1 MVKIVKFF
9 GYVAFFLLA
18 LMYFTPKESVYYF
31 AEHELKNFKVI
42 VSNEEII
49 DKGFTLELSNLDVY
63 FESIESAKI
72 DKMDVALFGL
82 YDKIEAQNIVLSSVA
97 SSFIPVKITQI
108 NILYSVIDPLH
119 VKLNAVGEFGEVHG
133 VVSVLDRNA
142 SLILKPSK
150 LMRTSYRKTLR
161 NLRKKADGE
170 YEYVQNF

>member
-9 GYVAFFLLA
+9 GYVTFFLLA

-31 AEHELKNFKVI
+31 AENELKNFKVI
-42 VSNEEII
+42 VSNEVVM
-49 DKGFTLELSNLDVY
+49 DKGFTLELKNMDVY
-63 FESIESAKI
+63 VASIESAKI
-72 DKMDVALFGL
+72 NEMQVALFGL
-82 YDKIEAQNIVLSSVA
+82 YNKVEAKDIELSSVA
-97 SSFIPVKITQI
+97 ASFVPLKISDVTLVYTVI
-108 NILYSVIDPLH
+108 NPLH
-119 VKLNAVGEFGEVHG
+119 IELNAVGEFGEAHG
-133 VVSVLDRNA
+133 VVNVLDKNL